1 MSRRQLM
8 LRTVGGLSSLLF
20 TACGVEE
27 QPTVTTPPTPP
38 PLPASTT
45 AQPPTVPATTFIGV
59 SQTTATTASPTT
71 PPATTITETPTTTTT
86 PATTPP
92 EAGLIRISIHVHNG
106 VVESADG
113 HLVVPR
119 GTEIELTV
127 TADVSDEVH
136 VHSYDFK
143 ANVTPTD
150 AAVIQFV
157 ADVPGIFEV
166 ELEDARLV
174 LLKLEVR

>member
-1 MSRRQLM
+1 MGRRQLM
-8 LRTVGGLSSLLF
+8 LLTVCGLSSLLF
-20 TACGVEE
+20 TACDGEQ
-27 QPTVTTPPTPP
+27 QPTATA
-38 PLPASTT
+38 PLAAS
-45 AQPPTVPATTFIGV
+45 PPTVPATTFSGV
-59 SQTTATTASPTT
+59 LQTIATTASPTT
-71 PPATTITETPTTTTT
+71 SPATTTSQAPTTTI
-86 PATTPP
+86 PSTTPP
-92 EAGLIRISIHVHNG
+92 EAGPLRISIEVNGG
-106 VVESADG
+106 VVEGADG

-136 VHSYDFK
+136 VHFYDFK

-166 ELEDARLV
+166 ELEDSRLV
-174 LLKLEVR
+174 LLELEVR

>member
-1 MSRRQLM
+1 M
-8 LRTVGGLSSLLF
+8 LLTVGGLSSLLF
-20 TACGVEE
+20 TACGGEE

-38 PLPASTT
+38 PPPASTP
-45 AQPPTVPATTFIGV
+45 APPPTVPATTFSGV
-59 SQTTATTASPTT
+59 PQTTATTASPTT
-71 PPATTITETPTTTTT
+71 PPATTITEAPTTTT

-92 EAGLIRISIHVHNG
+92 EAGPIRISIDVHDG

-136 VHSYDFK
+136 VHFYDFK

-157 ADVPGIFEV
+157 ADVPSIFEV
-166 ELEDARLV
+166 ELEDSRLV
-174 LLKLEVR
+174 LLELEVR